1 MLVAADTQHQWA
13 RLVVFCERFR
23 ARFALGLGRLFG
35 LFLFLLLWQRS
46 GIFDQWHG
54 SIER

>member
-13 RLVVFCERFR
+13 RLVVFSERFHVG
-23 ARFALGLGRLFG
+23 FALGLGRLLG
-35 LFLFLLLWQRS
+35 LFLFLLLRWRS
-46 GIFDQWHG
+46 GIFVQWQG